1 MLFQQDSNSANI
13 NESQK
18 RRIKLIIASKNPT
31 KPLELLEET
40 LHQMT
45 LLVNVPI
52 DGPWVS
58 GRSLWRDRISS
69 VLGSNIL
76 PNGLGTIGFITQNI
90 AAFNI
95 DLTEQFNRVDRIVIL
110 ARREQESEWIAQA
123 IH

>member
-1 MLFQQDSNSANI
+1 MLFQQNSNSTDI
-13 NESQK
+13 NESQE
-18 RRIKLIIASKNPT
+18 RGIELIIACKDST
-31 KPLELLEET
+31 KPLEFLEET

-52 DGPWVS
+52 DKPWVS
-58 GRSLWRDRISS
+58 DRILWWDRISN
-69 VLGSNIL
+69 VLGRNIF
-76 PNGLGTIGFITQNI
+76 PNSLSPISFITQDI

-110 ARREQESEWIAQA
+110 AGREQKSKWIAQA